1 MASEDVACFAQYTW
15 VLLKMIEVCWR
26 GLCFVEDACGLLKM
40 IEVC

>member
-1 MASEDVACFAQYTW
+1 MASEDVSFFAEYTCG
-15 VLLKMIEVCWR
+15 LLKMIEVCWR